1 MDRIESLEAFQFSR
15 ASERKKAKKGKPA
28 PAASFP
34 AALESAGTEG
44 GQYDV
49 LEAPR
54 QGLPLEEL
62 LDAVHESGEAL
73 VEVQSL
79 ENIRRYRQAVRSFLD
94 YVVHAMLEVQE
105 RTSGT
110 NVQKRKR
117 FTQLRV
123 IDEKLEKLVTG
134 VLQSQH
140 RQIELLERINEIQGL
155 LVDLIT

>member
-15 ASERKKAKKGKPA
+15 ASERKKARKGKSVG
-28 PAASFP
+28 SFSE
-34 AALESAGTEG
+34 ALQSADAES

-49 LEAPR
+49 LDAPR
-54 QGLPLEEL
+54 QQLPLEQL

-73 VEVQSL
+73 VESQSL
-79 ENIRRYRQAVRSFLD
+79 ENVRRYRQAVRSFLD
-94 YVVHAMLEVQE
+94 FVVKTMLEVE
-105 RTSGT
+105 EKTSGT
-110 NVQKRKR
+110 HVAKRKR

-134 VLQSQH
+134 VLQDQH